1 VCSFVWLLLS
11 FSSSDGATASTQS
24 QRAPITITQLKST
37 ARSVPRRLTN
47 SYTTGTIHTDHR
59 TTQHYPITPITTTIM
74 SEEEKTAPVV
84 TEEPKVEEAAPAG
97 EDAPAKEEESTA
109 TFEPVVRQVKFQ
121 SVIAR
126 RLEFPCRLYAG
137 CRSGTAIHRSIA
149 IYHLIPSL
157 FSPSHSLCFSLSFGS
172 GQTRRGR
179 SQDRRRRRGK

>member
-1 VCSFVWLLLS
+1 MKNLAVFAVCVLVRLAASFFFVERRRNRFHTIS
-11 FSSSDGATASTQS
+11 AC
-24 QRAPITITQLKST
+24 PITITQLKST

-121 SVIAR
+121 LVIAR

-149 IYHLIPSL
+149 IYHLIPS
-157 FSPSHSLCFSLSFGS
+157 HSIPFLSLSLSLFLAFLWI
-172 GQTRRGR
+172 R
-179 SQDRRRRRGK
+179 SN